1 MPIRCGNTTK
11 SGKLLFRFP
20 KGPGRAAA
28 VGPLRAGPPANWYR
42 GSDSSVICSEHF
54 APACFDV
61 SSVIQKNL
69 PFSERLRPVAGAA
82 SILHSV
88 SSLLKPTG
96 KKEGD
101 SGRPEK
107 GGKPQAVRQPQATPG
122 PASCTRERWAR
133 APQQVRVTCGLHSL
147 FLPHIRPEHSR
158 AGLEGGTQA
167 KRPPP
172 LSARAV
178 HAGPGPPNPRLV
190 RQDGSTRLRSA
201 FAPLSLQ

>member
-1 MPIRCGNTTK
+1 MRCGNTTK

-20 KGPGRAAA
+20 KGPGRATA

-61 SSVIQKNL
+61 SSVIRKNL

-96 KKEGD
+96 KEEGD
-101 SGRPEK
+101 CAGGLGREESSRQSGSPRL
-107 GGKPQAVRQPQATPG
+107 PQGQPRVHSSG
-122 PASCTRERWAR
+122 PRR
-133 APQQVRVTCGLHSL
+133 G
-147 FLPHIRPEHSR
+147 
-158 AGLEGGTQA
+158 
-167 KRPPP
+167 
-172 LSARAV
+172 LSASQIKG
-178 HAGPGPPNPRLV
+178 HSKSPPRVLQEPQSVARL
-190 RQDGSTRLRSA
+190 LYLM
-201 FAPLSLQ
+201 LSWESHLTTKVFVNR

>member
-101 SGRPEK
+101 SGRPGK

-122 PASCTRERWAR
+122 PASCTLIWPTKRAFGFTDKGPPKESPEGLARTTVYGWA
-133 APQQVRVTCGLHSL
+133 
-147 FLPHIRPEHSR
+147 
-158 AGLEGGTQA
+158 
-167 KRPPP
+167 PP
-172 LSARAV
+172 LSV
-178 HAGPGPPNPRLV
+178 ILGKSPHHQG
-190 RQDGSTRLRSA
+190 
-201 FAPLSLQ
+201 FC